1 MWAARLPG
9 LAFSRNAN
17 QPGRTCTPSGEGHV
31 VLWAW
36 GRVEEVWSS
45 ANSLPILFTIS
56 VIFCFCLFCVSKIF
70 VFMFSTSRR
79 RVGTLNLKW
88 QMLAHPIYRTK
99 HCTLLNGKWSINH
112 SAHFLHIVGKIA
124 LNKGK
129 IQILSLWF
137 LLSSGLAGFVAFF
150 QVVLFLTLQ

>member
-1 MWAARLPG
+1 MYPFW
-9 LAFSRNAN
+9 
-17 QPGRTCTPSGEGHV
+17 EGHV

-56 VIFCFCLFCVSKIF
+56 VIFCFCLFCVSNIF

-88 QMLAHPIYRTK
+88 QMLAHPIHDKALHFIKWQMIYKPLSSFST
-99 HCTLLNGKWSINH
+99 HCGKDRLEQGENTDTFSLVSLEQWVNRLCGVLS
-112 SAHFLHIVGKIA
+112 SSFVFDLAVGSSMKKFLVYTA
-124 LNKGK
+124 LNNFR
-129 IQILSLWF
+129 IQS
-137 LLSSGLAGFVAFF
+137 
-150 QVVLFLTLQ
+150 